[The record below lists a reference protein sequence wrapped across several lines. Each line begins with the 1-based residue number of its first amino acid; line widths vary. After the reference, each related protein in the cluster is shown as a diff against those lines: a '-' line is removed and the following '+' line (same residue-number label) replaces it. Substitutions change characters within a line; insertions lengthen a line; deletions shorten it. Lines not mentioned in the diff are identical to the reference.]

1 MNLVLARI
9 DDRLIHGQ
17 VTVGWG
23 RQLRPDHIL
32 LASDEVAADAW
43 QTRVYAMSVP
53 PEMKV
58 SVLPI
63 EAAARALRE
72 PDGALEDQRVLLLVG
87 AVLDM
92 VALVELGAPIEA
104 INLGGMHY
112 ARGKR
117 ELLPEVYVDREDVM
131 ALRALRDR
139 GHQLLAQA
147 VPGGRETWLEP
158 ELLAEMES
166 QL

>member
-23 RQLRPDHIL
+23 RQLRPDRIL
-32 LASDEVAADAW
+32 LASDEVAGDAW

-53 PEMKV
+53 PEMSV
-58 SVLPI
+58 SVLPV
-63 EAAARALRE
+63 EAAARAFRE
-72 PDGALEDQRVLLLVG
+72 PAETIGDRRVLLLVG
-87 AVLDM
+87 RVQDM
-92 VALVELGAPIEA
+92 VALVELGAPIESV
-104 INLGGMHY
+104 NVGGMHY

-117 ELLPEVYVDREDVM
+117 EMVPDVYVDREDVM
-131 ALRALRDR
+131 ALRALRER
-139 GHQLLAQA
+139 GHDLLAKA

-158 ELLAEMES
+158 GLLAEMES